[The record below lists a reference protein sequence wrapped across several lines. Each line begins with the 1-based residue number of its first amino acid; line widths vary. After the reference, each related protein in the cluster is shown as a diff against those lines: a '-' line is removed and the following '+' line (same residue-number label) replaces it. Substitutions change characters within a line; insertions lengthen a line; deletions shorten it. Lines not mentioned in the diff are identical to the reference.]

1 MGERLKNMLLP
12 GKRQTIKR
20 LMLAAKIA
28 VGSSIAIYV
37 AELLELQF
45 SASAG
50 IVTLLTLVTTKR
62 GTIKLAL
69 ARFATFAVVVLF
81 SWMTFLPFRSE
92 WLAFG
97 IFIFLTVLMCQMS
110 DWMATLSVNAVIGT
124 HFLTTLDFS
133 PSFFLNE
140 FLLVFIGSTIAFV
153 LNLFHHNRSQEEHL
167 REKMSYTEEQMQ
179 FIFGEVAAYLSN
191 KVMEVDVWGHVSRLE
206 GAIREYIREAYE
218 YQDNSF
224 RSDPEYYI
232 DYFEMRMDQC
242 KALYNLHS
250 GMWWLRIVPEQ
261 AKPLAEYMLYLAEH
275 VTELNVPE
283 PQLERLE
290 KMLEELGGE
299 PLPEDR
305 EELEGRAILY
315 HIMKSIEDF
324 LQVKKRFV
332 DARLPS
338 ENKTAD
344 QAVTKEEAA
353 GLRETEAAG
362 TEAETAEL
370 KKAGTEPEAES
381 TEVGTEEEW
390 KAGQ

>member
-1 MGERLKNMLLP
+1 MIRYGRSRKKGEKKKFVTRKRCTGAEDERRQGTGGDKGMGGRLKNKLLSE
-12 GKRQTIKR
+12 KRQMIKM

-28 VGSSIAIYV
+28 VGSSIAIYL

-69 ARFATFAVVVLF
+69 ARFVTFAVVVLF
-81 SWMTFLPFRSE
+81 SWMTFIPFRSE

-97 IFIFLTVLMCQMS
+97 VFIFLTVLMCQVS
-110 DWMATLSVNAVIGT
+110 GWMATLSVNAVIGT

-133 PSFFLNE
+133 PASFLNE
-140 FLLVFIGSTIAFV
+140 FLLVLIGSTIAFL

-167 REKMSYTEEQMQ
+167 REKMTYTEEQMQ

-191 KVMEVDVWGHVSRLE
+191 KTMEVDVWGHVAKLE
-206 GAIREYIREAYE
+206 SLIREYTREAYE
-218 YQDNSF
+218 YQENSF

-242 KALYNLHS
+242 KTLYSLHS
-250 GMWWLRIVPEQ
+250 GMWWLRVVPEQ
-261 AKPLAEYMLYLAEH
+261 AMPLAEYMLYLAEH

-283 PQLERLE
+283 PQLERLNE
-290 KMLEELGGE
+290 MIEDMGKE
-299 PLPEDR
+299 PLPTDK

-315 HIMKSIEDF
+315 HIMKSIEGF
-324 LQVKKRFV
+324 LLVKKRFV
-332 DARLPS
+332 DARLP
-338 ENKTAD
+338 K
-344 QAVTKEEAA
+344 QKE
-353 GLRETEAAG
+353 G
-362 TEAETAEL
+362 
-370 KKAGTEPEAES
+370 
-381 TEVGTEEEW
+381 
-390 KAGQ
+390 

>member
-69 ARFATFAVVVLF
+69 ARF
-81 SWMTFLPFRSE
+81 SWMTFIPFRSE

-140 FLLVFIGSTIAFV
+140 FLLVFIGSSIAFV

-167 REKMSYTEEQMQ
+167 REKMAYTEEQMQ

-191 KVMEVDVWGHVSRLE
+191 KAMEVDVWGHVTRLE
-206 GAIREYIREAYE
+206 GAIREYIKEAYE
-218 YQDNSF
+218 YQENSF

-242 KALYNLHS
+242 KTLYNLHS
-250 GMWWLRIVPEQ
+250 GMWWLRIVPDQ
-261 AKPLAEYMLYLAEH
+261 AEPLADYMLYLAEH

-290 KMLEELGGE
+290 EMLEELGKG
-299 PLPEDR
+299 PLPADR

-324 LQVKKRFV
+324 LLVKKRFV
-332 DARLPS
+332 DARLSAKEKAALQAEREDEKEAGEPKKAEAERGEEE
-338 ENKTAD
+338 EN
-344 QAVTKEEAA
+344 AA
-353 GLRETEAAG
+353 ETDAG
-362 TEAETAEL
+362 TEAE
-370 KKAGTEPEAES
+370 
-381 TEVGTEEEW
+381 
-390 KAGQ
+390 

>member
-1 MGERLKNMLLP
+1 MGERLKKMLLP
-12 GKRQTIKR
+12 GKRQMIKM

-69 ARFATFAVVVLF
+69 ARFVTFAVVVLF
-81 SWMTFLPFRSE
+81 SWMTFIPFRSE

-97 IFIFLTVLMCQMS
+97 AFIFLTVLMCQAS
-110 DWMATLSVNAVIGT
+110 GWMATLSVNAVIGT

-140 FLLVFIGSTIAFV
+140 FLLVFIGSAIAFV

-167 REKMSYTEEQMQ
+167 RDKMAYTEEQMQ

-191 KVMEVDVWGHVSRLE
+191 KAMEVDVWGHVGRLE
-206 GAIREYIREAYE
+206 ESIRDCIREAYE
-218 YQDNSF
+218 YQENSF
-224 RSDPEYYI
+224 RSDPGYYI

-250 GMWWLRIVPEQ
+250 GMWWLRIVPDQ
-261 AKPLAEYMLYLAEH
+261 AGPLAEYMLYLAEH

-283 PQLERLE
+283 PQLERLGQMVE
-290 KMLEELGGE
+290 DMGRE
-299 PLPEDR
+299 PLPESR

-324 LQVKKRFV
+324 LLVKKRFV
-332 DARLPS
+332 DARFPKES
-338 ENKTAD
+338 EA
-344 QAVTKEEAA
+344 EETRAE
-353 GLRETEAAG
+353 ETEK
-362 TEAETAEL
+362 TNE
-370 KKAGTEPEAES
+370 
-381 TEVGTEEEW
+381 
-390 KAGQ
+390 